1 MYILETDHLSHQFSS
16 GEKAVSDL
24 NLRVPAGS
32 IYGFLGANGAGK
44 TTSLRLV
51 LGLLKKQSG
60 GVTIFGKPF
69 DQNRVAVLSKLGSLI
84 ESPSVYSHLTAV
96 ENLKLFQKIYRCP
109 TSRIGD
115 VLAMVGL
122 TGTGNKPASRFSLG
136 MKQRLG
142 IAIAMLH
149 SPDFLILDEPTNGLD
164 PNGIIEIREMLRT
177 LNREQG
183 LSILISSHL
192 LSEIEKLVTH
202 AGIIH
207 QGKLMFQG
215 TFEELMNKRIQT
227 ARVVVETSDMLKA
240 METLTAGAWKPT
252 PAGEEIIVPFS
263 SRSDIAKI
271 NQQLVAADIEVY
283 AIRNISRDLE
293 TVFMDLIKTPQ
304 HGAAHQ

>member
-1 MYILETDHLSHQFSS
+1 MYILETDHLSHQFPS

-24 NLRVPAGS
+24 NLRVPSGS

-60 GVTIFGKPF
+60 EVAIFGKPF

-84 ESPSVYSHLTAV
+84 ESPSVYGHLTAV
-96 ENLKLFQKIYRCP
+96 ENLKLFQKIYQCP
-109 TSRIGD
+109 TNRIGD

-122 TGTGNKPASRFSLG
+122 TDTGNKPASRFSLG

-149 SPDFLILDEPTNGLD
+149 NPELLILDEPTNGLD
-164 PNGIIEIREMLRT
+164 PNGIIEMRELLRT

-215 TFEELMNKRIQT
+215 TFEELMNKRLQT

-263 SRSDIAKI
+263 SRSDIARI

-283 AIRNISRDLE
+283 AIKNVSRDLE
-293 TVFMDLIKTPQ
+293 TVFMELIKTSQPN
-304 HGAAHQ
+304 AVHQ

>member
-1 MYILETDHLSHQFSS
+1 MYILETDHLSHQFPS

-44 TTSLRLV
+44 TTSLGLV

-60 GVTIFGKPF
+60 GVTIFGKSF

-84 ESPSVYSHLTAV
+84 EYPSVYGHLTAV
-96 ENLKLFQKIYRCP
+96 ENLKLFQKIYQCP
-109 TSRIGD
+109 AHRIGD
-115 VLAMVGL
+115 VLSMVGL

-149 SPDFLILDEPTNGLD
+149 NPELLILDEPTNGLD
-164 PNGIIEIREMLRT
+164 PNGIIEIRELLRT

-183 LSILISSHL
+183 LSIVISSHL

-215 TFEELMNKRIQT
+215 TFEELTNKRRQT
-227 ARVVVETSDMLKA
+227 AQVVIETGDMSKA
-240 METLTAGAWKPT
+240 METLTARAWKPAL
-252 PAGEEIIVPFS
+252 AGEEIIVPFS
-263 SRSDIAKI
+263 SPSDIARI

-283 AIRNISRDLE
+283 AIRNVSQDLE
-293 TVFMDLIKTPQ
+293 TVFMDLIKPP
-304 HGAAHQ
+304 AA

>member
-1 MYILETDHLSHQFSS
+1 MYILETHHLSHQFPS
-16 GEKAVSDL
+16 GEKAVRDL
-24 NLRVPAGS
+24 NLRVPSGS

-60 GVTIFGKPF
+60 EVTIFGKPF

-84 ESPSVYSHLTAV
+84 ESPSVYGHLTAV

-122 TGTGNKPASRFSLG
+122 TGTGNKPAGRFSLG

-149 SPDFLILDEPTNGLD
+149 NPELLILDEPTNGLD
-164 PNGIIEIREMLRT
+164 PNGIIEIRELLRT

-202 AGIIH
+202 AGIVH
-207 QGKLMFQG
+207 QGTLMFQG
-215 TFEELMNKRIQT
+215 TFEELMNKKRQT
-227 ARVVVETSDMLKA
+227 ARVVVETGDMSKA

-252 PAGEEIIVPFS
+252 PAGEGIIVPFS
-263 SRSDIAKI
+263 SRSDIARI
-271 NQQLVAADIEVY
+271 NQQLVTADIKVY
-283 AIRNISRDLE
+283 AIRNVSRDLE
-293 TVFMDLIKTPQ
+293 TVFMDLIKTPS
-304 HGAAHQ
+304 A

>member
-1 MYILETDHLSHQFSS
+1 MYILETHHLSHQFPS
-16 GEKAVSDL
+16 GEKAVRDL
-24 NLRVPAGS
+24 NLRVPSGS

-60 GVTIFGKPF
+60 EVTIFGKPF

-84 ESPSVYSHLTAV
+84 ESPSVYGHLTAV

-109 TSRIGD
+109 PSRIGD

-122 TGTGNKPASRFSLG
+122 TGTGNKPAGRFSLG

-149 SPDFLILDEPTNGLD
+149 NPELLILDEPTNGLD
-164 PNGIIEIREMLRT
+164 PNGIIEIRELLRT

-207 QGKLMFQG
+207 QGTLMFQG
-215 TFEELMNKRIQT
+215 TFEELMNKKRQT
-227 ARVVVETSDMLKA
+227 ARVVVETGDMSKA
-240 METLTAGAWKPT
+240 METLTAGARKPT
-252 PAGEEIIVPFS
+252 PTGEGIIVPFS
-263 SRSDIAKI
+263 SRSDIARI

-283 AIRNISRDLE
+283 AIRNVSRDLE
-293 TVFMDLIKTPQ
+293 TVFMDLIKTPS
-304 HGAAHQ
+304 A